1 MSEPVLSIVVPA
13 YNESESLKAIT
24 DRLNGVGERLS
35 VDFEIVIVNDG
46 SNDGSE
52 ELLDELAGT
61 FSSVLPVNLSRN
73 FGKESAIMAGLTYAK
88 GQCVAVVD
96 ADLQHPPEVIEK
108 MFEHWRRG
116 YDVVNAVKAHRGKES
131 SSYSLAARSFNRLMS
146 ALVGA
151 DMSKASDFKL
161 LDREVV
167 DILLDMPERSR
178 FFRGLVAWVGFRV
191 AEVEFEVADRAFGET
206 KWNLFGLARYSINNI
221 VSFSAFPLVAI
232 GYAGLVAALLGM
244 VLLVQTLYNYLT
256 GGAAIGFTTVIA
268 LQILIGG
275 VLMVV
280 IGLLSIYVSK
290 IYDEQKQRPIYIAKC
305 QPTPLKPREFQVRHQ
320 RTKLRES

>member
-1 MSEPVLSIVVPA
+1 MSEPVLSVVVPA
-13 YNESESLKAIT
+13 YNESESLQAIT
-24 DRLNGVGERLS
+24 ERLS
-35 VDFEIVIVNDG
+35 GVGKALGIDYEIVIVNDG
-46 SNDGSE
+46 SSDTTE
-52 ELLDELAGT
+52 EILVELSTAH
-61 FSSVLPVNLSRN
+61 SAVLPVNLSRN
-73 FGKESAIMAGLTYAK
+73 FGKESAIVAGLNCAK
-88 GQCVAVVD
+88 GRCVAIVD
-96 ADLQHPPEVIEK
+96 ADLQHPPEVLEE
-108 MFEHWRRG
+108 MFGRWREG

-131 SSYSLAARSFNRLMS
+131 SGYGFAAKSFNRLMS
-146 ALVGA
+146 RLIGA

-178 FFRGLVAWVGFRV
+178 FFRGLVAWWGFRV
-191 AEVEFEVADRAFGET
+191 AEVEFEVAERAFGNT
-206 KWNLFGLARYSINNI
+206 KWNLFGLVRYSVNNI

-244 VLLVQTLYNYLT
+244 LLLVQTLYNYLV

-290 IYDEQKQRPIYIAKC
+290 IYDEQKQRPIFITKRR
-305 QPTPLKPREFQVRHQ
+305 PGPLTPRE
-320 RTKLRES
+320 L

>member
-1 MSEPVLSIVVPA
+1 MSEPVLSVVVPA
-13 YNESESLKAIT
+13 YNESESLQAIT
-24 DRLNGVGERLS
+24 ERLS
-35 VDFEIVIVNDG
+35 GVGKALGIDYEIVIVNDG
-46 SNDGSE
+46 SSDTTE
-52 ELLDELAGT
+52 EILVELSTAH
-61 FSSVLPVNLSRN
+61 SAVLPVNLSRN
-73 FGKESAIMAGLTYAK
+73 FGKESAIVAGLNCAK
-88 GQCVAVVD
+88 GRCVAIVD
-96 ADLQHPPEVIEK
+96 ADLQHPPEVLEE
-108 MFEHWRRG
+108 MFGRWREG

-131 SSYSLAARSFNRLMS
+131 SGYGFAAKSFNRLMS
-146 ALVGA
+146 RLIGA

-191 AEVEFEVADRAFGET
+191 AEVEFEVAERAFGNT
-206 KWNLFGLARYSINNI
+206 KWNLFGLVRYSVNNI

-244 VLLVQTLYNYLT
+244 LLLVQTLYNYLV

-290 IYDEQKQRPIYIAKC
+290 IYDEQKQRPIFITKRR
-305 QPTPLKPREFQVRHQ
+305 PGPLTPRE
-320 RTKLRES
+320 L